1 MSSPPVEWLMEI
13 VEKVLSKQSILI
25 I

>member
-13 VEKVLSKQSILI
+13 LEKVLSKQSILI

>member
-1 MSSPPVEWLMEI
+1 MANGI